1 MSVPERPAERLL
13 RRGERLLPFA
23 CLAGAFAMGAS
34 ELMTTFDFTYAG
46 GDTSV
51 VQHAYDRHHYALL
64 ILAAFAIAA
73 MVTAIMNGSK
83 PAATAAEVTGAIG
96 LLVFLIVDLP
106 DANQVGALN
115 DPTHALFNAKAVP
128 QPGFWLEL
136 VGSLGLALSGA
147 ALATLTPTQLFSL
160 RPTWL
165 VGSGTPPGE
174 GGPLFDQ
181 DEDSRADE
189 LARRRSERAE
199 RRRGRG

>member
-1 MSVPERPAERLL
+1 MNATERPAERLL

-23 CLAGAFAMGAS
+23 CISGAFVMGAA

-64 ILAAFAIAA
+64 LLAVFAIGA
-73 MVTAIMNGSK
+73 VTVAILNGSK
-83 PAATAAEVTGAIG
+83 PAATAAAVTGAIG

-136 VGSLGLALSGA
+136 VGSLGLALAGA
-147 ALATLTPTQLFSL
+147 ALATLSPTQLFSL

-165 VGSGTPPGE
+165 VGSGSPPPDADE
-174 GGPLFDQ
+174 PFDQ
-181 DEDSRADE
+181 DEAAEADE
-189 LARRRSERAE
+189 LARRREERAQA
-199 RRRGRG
+199 RGRGR